1 MDKESASNSSP
12 DRSSTLD
19 TINLDEETSMKHS
32 RSVSDPKTKEHK
44 DSPFESVSFRDF
56 SQPSVKKTGYL
67 IPLKSGH
74 NGEWSRT
81 EKTLLEVHLVNAG
94 VVEI

>member
-1 MDKESASNSSP
+1 MKPKEPFQESP
-12 DRSSTLD
+12 END
-19 TINLDEETSMKHS
+19 N
-32 RSVSDPKTKEHK
+32 KTWFGFK
-44 DSPFESVSFRDF
+44 DF

-67 IPLKSGH
+67 IPLQSGH

-94 VVEI
+94 LIEDQSK